1 MWFLYKN
8 INKKKTGMHLGPRS
22 GFPRFQIFVFGHN
35 TMSQLSIGGLI
46 DNLILMS
53 VALHF
58 ASQILEQ
65 DLYVCNW
72 HLFLFIIC
80 IKKKK
85 GSFFFFFFFLN
96 KTKKNK
102 NKKKKTRVLQ
112 IEHLYYNCNLHFP
125 TILLFFPTIGL

>member
-85 GSFFFFFFFLN
+85 GSFFFFFLI
-96 KTKKNK
+96 KQIKIRIR
-102 NKKKKTRVLQ
+102 KKKHEFCKLN
-112 IEHLYYNCNLHFP
+112 IC
-125 TILLFFPTIGL
+125 TITATCIFQQYCCFFQPLLGL